1 MNSTTIIEATQA
13 NDTLVVALGKPS
25 RALRSTYYAM
35 LAALIAAAVW
45 AYCSVVDVSVHA
57 QGVVRPLGGVHAV
70 QSTTTAY
77 IRFLPIRENQ
87 FVQAGDTLAVLD
99 ASASEERMKMLGERV
114 RRLQEEI
121 ADIRALAELSPSH
134 IFHFPTFARERDVAR
149 AEAALRRKEIASA
162 QAKFQRTSDLWA
174 KNFVSREEYENARL
188 QVEQKEQALEQW
200 TQSHRRNALEREK
213 QGNMS
218 LAEQESSLKELSLEH
233 QRTVLRSPASGFVTN
248 LAVRSSGVVLTPS
261 APLCVIA
268 PRGEQCVEFVVA
280 ARDIG
285 FLREGLRVRYQL
297 DALPFQ
303 EWGTAEGRIVS
314 IAKDVSLTSGQGQQ
328 AGFKIVGTMPSE
340 HLFSQRQ
347 HQKATVSVGMTCRA
361 SIIVAEKRLLSM
373 LWDKTITYFALQ

>member
-1 MNSTTIIEATQA
+1 
-13 NDTLVVALGKPS
+13 
-25 RALRSTYYAM
+25 
-35 LAALIAAAVW
+35 
-45 AYCSVVDVSVHA
+45 VDVSVHA

-77 IRFLPIRENQ
+77 IRSLPIRENQ

-134 IFHFPTFARERDVAR
+134 IFHFPTFARERDVAL

-218 LAEQESSLKELSLEH
+218 LAEQESSLKELSL
-233 QRTVLRSPASGFVTN
+233 
-248 LAVRSSGVVLTPS
+248 
-261 APLCVIA
+261 
-268 PRGEQCVEFVVA
+268 
-280 ARDIG
+280 
-285 FLREGLRVRYQL
+285 
-297 DALPFQ
+297 
-303 EWGTAEGRIVS
+303 
-314 IAKDVSLTSGQGQQ
+314 
-328 AGFKIVGTMPSE
+328 
-340 HLFSQRQ
+340 
-347 HQKATVSVGMTCRA
+347 
-361 SIIVAEKRLLSM
+361 
-373 LWDKTITYFALQ
+373 